1 MRVAGV
7 DSELWDPAPVLQDLP
22 ATMPFGL
29 RLGDMVL
36 FAVLFVGFYEVLT
49 LVTRWSYFVTYLA
62 PLGLTLAVY
71 AFLVWLRQGHPDGYH
86 WSLLHWLQL
95 WRLPGAYR
103 AEERR
108 YDAF

>member
-7 DSELWDPAPVLQDLP
+7 DSELWDEAPVRQDLP

-49 LVTRWSYFVTYLA
+49 VVTPWSYWVTYLA

-71 AFLVWLRQGHPDGYH
+71 AGVVWLRQGHPDGYH

-95 WRLPGAYR
+95 WRIPGAYP